1 MSIGSFVVRV
11 RASIATTL
19 LVSELHQGKSHFGTT
34 YSICERRSSSN
45 AKLMLI
51 TSITNTIPLFTH
63 LGIDVLLNFEHQCVS
78 QIVWSASSTN
88 FHNCVWGYSSS
99 VLRTFYVL
107 DRLNYRYSI
116 CDRTYLTTIDE
127 TSVTLNRSVVKN
139 LFVLCSTF
147 VLHSI
152 IYVWLDPHEQVSS
165 FWEDEQL
172 MLA

>member
-1 MSIGSFVVRV
+1 
-11 RASIATTL
+11 
-19 LVSELHQGKSHFGTT
+19 
-34 YSICERRSSSN
+34 
-45 AKLMLI
+45 MLI
-51 TSITNTIPLFTH
+51 TPITNTIPLFTH

-88 FHNCVWGYSSS
+88 FHNWVWGYSSS
-99 VLRTFYVL
+99 VLRSFYVL

-152 IYVWLDPHEQVSS
+152 ISVWLDPHEQVSS

-172 MLA
+172 MLAWACVRCQLLVLSQSMKLHHPKIIRYCGRTRNLQAIGF